1 MDKRM
6 PESASNLKLYLRMK
20 RSVDTVLTNKIAV
33 YKLPYENLSYVALLM
48 KAFEL
53 RKKRNSKY
61 SLRRYARDLE
71 LTPMHLSYILRGQRG
86 LSRKKAEVVAT
97 VLRLSYKDRK
107 KFLQIVSALSARAF
121 RERNLAQL
129 GLRNGMII
137 SSQAR

>member
-1 MDKRM
+1 M